1 MCCGI
6 SPCLE
11 FKLCHIKC
19 LICVYNS
26 AVTEW
31 IQLISKLDHTFVSMS
46 RADGCWLDQ
55 TAPVLCFLCLDCS
68 RSATVARNQKHNS
81 IHEMLGGLIHII
93 INSSTCVVSAHI
105 WLSILW
111 KINVQA
117 MSSSMV
123 TGLGTSE
130 LIRKPIQDCASASLT
145 TFSTD
150 SSEDIHYHIDL
161 QYLKLWK

>member
-1 MCCGI
+1 MCLQQC
-6 SPCLE
+6 SDWMDST
-11 FKLCHIKC
+11 HIKAGPHLC
-19 LICVYNS
+19 EHESSWWML
-26 AVTEW
+26 
-31 IQLISKLDHTFVSMS
+31 TF
-46 RADGCWLDQ
+46 Q